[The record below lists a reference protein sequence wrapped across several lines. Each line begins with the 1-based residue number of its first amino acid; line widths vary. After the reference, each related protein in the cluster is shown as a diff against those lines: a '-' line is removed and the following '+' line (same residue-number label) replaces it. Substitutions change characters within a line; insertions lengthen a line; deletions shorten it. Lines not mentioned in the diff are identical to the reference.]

1 MQGRISNGKNEIAIQ
16 MIGNHLLLLLLLKCP
31 LGYHYY
37 YYWGLILV
45 VGMIIRLIKIGN
57 KLQFV

>member
-1 MQGRISNGKNEIAIQ
+1 
-16 MIGNHLLLLLLLKCP
+16 MIGNHLLLLVLLKCP
-31 LGYHYY
+31 LGYHYFY

-45 VGMIIRLIKIGN
+45 VGMILRLIKISN